1 MKPVD
6 PKKDWRAVFVE
17 TEDVNVRA
25 EITRQ
30 LRAHEVDVLTSKEDG
45 TREFSDS
52 ELLDRATFLGRV
64 LFTRD
69 ADLLAE
75 AVVRQRSGA
84 TFPGV
89 IYAHQLR
96 VTIGQCVADLELIAK
111 ADNPAEWVNR
121 VEYLPLK

>member
-1 MKPVD
+1 MSVGLYM
-6 PKKDWRAVFVE
+6 
-17 TEDVNVRA
+17 DVNVRA

-30 LRAHEVDVLTSKEDG
+30 LRARGVDVLASEEDG

-52 ELLDRATFLGRV
+52 DLLDRATFLGRL

-69 ADLLAE
+69 SDLLAE
-75 AVVRQRSGA
+75 SVMRQRSGI
-84 TFPGV
+84 TFSGV

-111 ADNPAEWVNR
+111 VGDRAEWVKR
-121 VEYLPLK
+121 VGYLPLK

>member
-1 MKPVD
+1 MNIGVY
-6 PKKDWRAVFVE
+6 
-17 TEDVNVRA
+17 TDVNVRA

-30 LRAHEVDVLTSKEDG
+30 LRARKVDVLTSEEDD

-52 ELLDRATFLGRV
+52 ELLDRATLLGRV

-75 AVVRQRSGA
+75 AVVRQRSGV

-96 VTIGQCVADLELIAK
+96 VTIGQCVADLEPIAK
-111 ADNPAEWVNR
+111 ADNPSEWVNR